1 MNELQLDGKNTG
13 KLKAVPS
20 KTKSIKVCNGRYI
33 ENETSHPLY
42 DEGLNILNEFI
53 ASNIYRNA
61 LIGFTILEKMKH
73 KVLMLG

>member
-1 MNELQLDGKNTG
+1 MQYQFLLR
-13 KLKAVPS
+13 KLPFSYLVPG
-20 KTKSIKVCNGRYI
+20 IHFYI